1 VKGQSVNGRDATG
14 RMLSGPLPRARGA
27 AGNPK
32 SRFARLHY
40 LEDPEHAEHVAGDP
54 EQATPPVA
62 TRYYDDPSRSILA
75 TNDSPDVP
83 FDVSLNPYR
92 GCLHGCIYCFA
103 RPTHEYLDFSA
114 GLDFETRILVKRDA
128 PRLLRRALESPQ
140 WRPQVV
146 GLGAVTD
153 AYQPVERRLE
163 LTRRCLEVFAEL
175 RNPVSIVTKS
185 ALVARDVDLLA
196 DLARDA
202 AAAVFVSV
210 TTLDASLARIMEPR
224 AAPPQRRLATVE
236 GLARAGVPVAAM
248 IAPVIPA
255 LNDHEVPAL
264 VEAVAR
270 AGAGSARML
279 MLRLPHGLGPL
290 FESWL
295 ERHFPERRAK
305 VLGRIRAMRAGRL
318 NDPRFHERMRGSG
331 ALAEQTRALFD
342 LTCRRA
348 GLPQEGPRLSAA
360 AFRQTRE
367 PQLALFGDPPRP

>member
-1 VKGQSVNGRDATG
+1 MAPGGA
-14 RMLSGPLPRARGA
+14 PRLRGA
-27 AGNPK
+27 AHNPK
-32 SRFARLHY
+32 SRFARLDY
-40 LEDPEHAEHVAGDP
+40 LEDPEHAEQVAGDP
-54 EQATPPVA
+54 EQEPALVETH
-62 TRYYDDPSRSILA
+62 YYDDPSRSILA

-128 PRLLRRALESPQ
+128 PLLLRRALESPR

-153 AYQPVERRLE
+153 AYQPVEQRLG

-185 ALVARDVDLLA
+185 ALVVRDVDLLA
-196 DLARDA
+196 DLARDE

-224 AAPPQRRLATVE
+224 AAPPRRRLATLRS
-236 GLARAGVPVAAM
+236 LARAGVPVGAM

-255 LNDHEVPAL
+255 LNDHEIPAL

-270 AGAGSARML
+270 AGARSARML

-305 VLGRIRAMRAGRL
+305 VLGRIRAMRGGRL
-318 NDPRFHERMRGSG
+318 NDPRFHQRMRGSG
-331 ALAEQTRALFD
+331 TFAEQTRALFE
-342 LTCRRA
+342 LARRRA
-348 GLPQEGPRLSAA
+348 GLPRDGPRLSAA
-360 AFRQTRE
+360 AFRRRRD
-367 PQLALFGDPPRP
+367 PQLGLFGEAPRRSEADSSPEAD

>member
-1 VKGQSVNGRDATG
+1 MAPAGA
-14 RMLSGPLPRARGA
+14 RARGA
-27 AGNPK
+27 ADNPA
-32 SRFARLHY
+32 SRFARLRY
-40 LEDPEHAEHVAGDP
+40 LEDPEHAERVAGDL
-54 EQATPPVA
+54 EQAPAPVA
-62 TRYYDDPSRSILA
+62 TRYYDDPSRGILA

-128 PRLLRRALESPQ
+128 PRLLRRVLLSPR

-153 AYQPVERRLE
+153 AYQPVERRLG

-185 ALVARDVDLLA
+185 ALVVRDVDLLA
-196 DLARDA
+196 DLARDD

-210 TTLDASLARIMEPR
+210 TTLDDSLARVMEPR
-224 AAPPQRRLATVE
+224 AAPPRRRLATLE
-236 GLARAGVPVAAM
+236 RLARAGVPVGAM

-255 LNDHEVPAL
+255 LNDHEIPSI

-279 MLRLPHGLGPL
+279 MLRLPHGVGPL
-290 FESWL
+290 FDSWL

-305 VLGRIRAMRAGRL
+305 VLGRIRAMRGGRL
-318 NDPRFHERMRGSG
+318 NDPRFHQRMRGSG
-331 ALAEQTRALFD
+331 AFAEQTRALFE
-342 LTCRRA
+342 LALRRA
-348 GLPQEGPRLSAA
+348 DLPREGPRLSAA
-360 AFRQTRE
+360 AFRRRRD
-367 PQLALFGDPPRP
+367 PQLGLFGEAAGSRPADPRAFRR